1 MPDLAQGWE
10 DPELRAAALAA
21 GEGDPGPAID
31 LVTATRGDWDRRDL
45 VIGFIGDH
53 VLPVYEKIPDVPE
66 TALLRPAACATAGW
80 GSRGPGRGATVTRLG
95 VEAAADFMAAAD
107 EFIMEAAE
115 FDPDDPVPWSL
126 LLACVLP
133 FAADDEQ
140 PASAFIEVV
149 RRAPLLYSARLNR
162 LQSLA
167 PKWFG
172 TREQMLGFAHATAAD
187 LPDGHP
193 LHALVALAHL
203 ESYLETLTEGGFF
216 KRLRRGTGYLRDES
230 VRAEVD
236 AASDRLLATP
246 PFGGGRHPRSGSAH
260 QVFAAFY
267 LELAEGFACS
277 APARSRLARHMAL
290 AGAGPDE
297 LPWAYFGD
305 PVDRFHKARSIRG

>member
-21 GEGDPGPAID
+21 GQGDPGPAID
-31 LVTATRGDWDRRDL
+31 LVIATRGDWDRRDL

-66 TALLRPAACATAGW
+66 TALLRAAACACAGW
-80 GSRGPGRGATVTRLG
+80 DACGPGPTAAVSREG
-95 VEAAADFMAAAD
+95 AADFMAAAD

-115 FDPDDPVPWSL
+115 LDPDDPVPWSL
-126 LLACVLP
+126 LLSCVLP

-140 PASAFIEVV
+140 PASAFLEVV

-162 LQSLA
+162 LRSLA

-203 ESYLETLTEGGFF
+203 ESYRDTLTEGGFF
-216 KRLRRGTGYLRDES
+216 ARLRRSTGYLRDKT

-236 AASDRLLATP
+236 AASDRLFATP
-246 PFGGGRHPRSGSAH
+246 PVEGRRHPRLGSAH

-267 LELAEGFACS
+267 LEVVEGFAGS

-290 AGAGPDE
+290 AGAGPDQ